1 MTTELCRAPEDAALT
16 CLRDLDALDEPLDAR
31 IGIAPDVSLL
41 VPGGTVVGW
50 NPTDPVRYV
59 TTGFAAPDPAP
70 PARATRLVFMA
81 CRDLATAP
89 WLDAVRRRDPAAVS
103 DLRELLDRAG
113 CAANART
120 GTASTPC
127 SRSSA
132 TWWRITR
139 TRDAP

>member
-70 PARATRLVFMA
+70 PARATRLLFMA
-81 CRDLATAP
+81 CMDLATAP

-103 DLRELLDRAG
+103 DLRELLDRRLRGQREDRHRVDALLPLVG
-113 CAANART
+113 NLVEDYAN
-120 GTASTPC
+120 P
-127 SRSSA
+127 
-132 TWWRITR
+132 
-139 TRDAP
+139 